1 MIRVLDMLRKPVLDP
16 VDHFAVNGHLGDLH
30 DHPELVMF
38 HLVVVAVVAWNCAE
52 ARFLKT
58 KMKLHVFL
66 QLFQGGRIFGMLGYL
81 EDVLE
86 QDVVLGIKPG
96 VVHSECFIPDVWL
109 WNVVEKVTFEAE
121 IGVLNMLGEPV
132 LRPFDIFKYHWGVHA
147 FKPNAELCVLVLM
160 LWAVIN
166 WDIFVSTA
174 ELCLLVVEMLP
185 ADFLEMIHL
194 LLIIKMVL
202 HIQHSLKDDNML
214 LIQTGVVKF
223 ERIIPN
229 VWLGSRVMGWQLVL
243 VAEVCVLDVLG
254 QPVRGPVDV
263 LSGYG
268 SGHPGQGSEE
278 NVVFFLMSGCATTFS
293 ADFKLTLLIIE
304 VISECVSVDIENVDT
319 VGMLSQILQFVEE
332 HLVFLIQAVIEN
344 KERFVPYV
352 GIGHMVGHLSFIFE
366 VCIGDVLG
374 KPVFGVID
382 EFLVH
387 WRLDCSGDCQERVV
401 LVYVLI

>member
-1 MIRVLDMLRKPVLDP
+1 MIRVFDMLCEPVLDP
-16 VDHFAVNGHLGDLH
+16 IDHLTVNGHLGDLH

-66 QLFQGGRIFGMLGYL
+66 QLFQGSGIFGMLGYL

-86 QDVVLGIKPG
+86 QDVMLRIEPT
-96 VVHSECFIPDVWL
+96 VVHGECFVPDIWL
-109 WNVVEKVTFEAE
+109 WNLVEEITFEAE
-121 IGVLNMLGEPV
+121 IGVLDVLGEPV
-132 LRPFDIFKYHWGVHA
+132 LGPFDVFKDHRGVHA
-147 FKPNAELCVLVLM
+147 FQPNAELCVLVLM

-185 ADFLEMIHL
+185 ANFLEVIHL
-194 LLIIKMVL
+194 LLIIEMML

-223 ERIIPN
+223 ERIVPN
-229 VWLGSRVMGWQLVL
+229 IWLRSGVMGWQLVL

-254 QPVRGPVDV
+254 QPVRGPVDI
-263 LSGYG
+263 LSRYG

-278 NVVFFLMSGCATTFS
+278 NVVLLLMSGCATTFS
-293 ADFKLTLLIIE
+293 ADFKLTLFIVE

-332 HLVFLIQAVIEN
+332 YLVFLIQAVIEN

-352 GIGHMVGHLSFIFE
+352 GIGHMVGHLSLIFE
-366 VCIGDVLG
+366 VCVGDVLG
-374 KPVFGVID
+374 KPVFGIID

-387 WRLDCSGDCQERVV
+387 WRLDRSGDCQERVV
-401 LVYVLI
+401 FVYVLI